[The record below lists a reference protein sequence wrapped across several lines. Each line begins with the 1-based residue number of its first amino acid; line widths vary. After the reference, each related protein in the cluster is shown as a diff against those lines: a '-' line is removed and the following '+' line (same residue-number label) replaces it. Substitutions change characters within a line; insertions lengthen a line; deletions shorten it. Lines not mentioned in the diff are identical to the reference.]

1 MGGRLGPL
9 SGTNWTVETVNE
21 MGNSGFYDSLD
32 IDAVGNVGI
41 AYKD

>member
-1 MGGRLGPL
+1 
-9 SGTNWTVETVNE
+9 